1 MATEYLENFRYFMKI
16 SSLKTFLLTIK
27 VSKLAILG
35 FLLGLEN
42 NKILQEEE
50 PKDIFLQK
58 SI

>member
-1 MATEYLENFRYFMKI
+1 MAMEYLESIRYFMKI
-16 SSLKTFLLTIK
+16 SNLRIFLLTRK
-27 VSKLAILG
+27 VLKLEILD

-50 PKDIFLQK
+50 PKDILPLK